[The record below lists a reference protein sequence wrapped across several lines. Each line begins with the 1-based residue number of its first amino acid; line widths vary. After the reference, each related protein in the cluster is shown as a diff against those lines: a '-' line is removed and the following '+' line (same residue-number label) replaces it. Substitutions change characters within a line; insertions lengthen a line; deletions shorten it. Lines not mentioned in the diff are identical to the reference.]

1 MTQQGTIKKI
11 LPGGMAEIEVT
22 RRSAC
27 GHDCAKCG
35 GCGGVETQTL
45 YVTARNRADAKV
57 GERVLI
63 EGETGQVLGIAGLV
77 YLVPVV
83 LFFVGYGVGSLMQK
97 GAGVSALCGGVL
109 FALGIVAAILYSHQM
124 KRRNSIPFEIT
135 KVL

>member
-35 GCGGVETQTL
+35 GCGGLETQTL
-45 YVTARNRADAKV
+45 YVTARNRAEAQV

-63 EGETGQVLGIAGLV
+63 EGETGQVLGYAGLV
-77 YLVPVV
+77 YLLPIV
-83 LFFVGYGVGSLMQK
+83 LFFIGYGAGSALQK

-109 FALGIVAAILYSHQM
+109 FAAGIVAAILFSREM
-124 KRRNSIPFEIT
+124 KRKNSVPFEIT
-135 KVL
+135 KKL

>member
-35 GCGGVETQTL
+35 GCGGLETQTL
-45 YVTARNRADAKV
+45 YVTARNRAQAKV

-83 LFFVGYGVGSLMQK
+83 LFFVGYGVGRMLQK

-109 FALGIVAAILYSHQM
+109 FALGIAAAILYSHQM
-124 KRRNSIPFEIT
+124 KRKNSIPFEIT